1 MAESRVCVRRTP
13 GRAAVPWD
21 LTSLDAGLV
30 VEAMADLRD
39 FVDDLIDAG
48 IDVPCCWYV
57 HRWVRDRLA
66 ALSHWRREE
75 YGASPRSAAE
85 WWSHGL
91 GPLLRDWE
99 SLLVHGSLHPDPVS
113 PYGTLVPLP
122 SFDDVVAE
130 LAAAVGSR

>member
-1 MAESRVCVRRTP
+1 METLRVSRRRTP
-13 GRAAVPWD
+13 DRPAPWD

-30 VEAMADLRD
+30 VEAMTDLRD
-39 FVDDLIDAG
+39 FVDDLVDAG

-57 HRWVRDRLA
+57 HGWVRDRLA
-66 ALSHWRREE
+66 AVGHWRREA

-85 WWSHGL
+85 WWSHGV

-99 SLLVHGSLHPDPVS
+99 PLLVHGSLHPDPAS
-113 PYGTLVPLP
+113 PYGTLLPLP

-130 LAAAVGSR
+130 LAAAIEAR